1 MTRKPAFGYLY
12 ISPLLIGVLLF
23 SIYPVIQVVWM
34 SFHDIELA
42 NLREAI
48 FVGLQNYKRV
58 FTTED
63 PTFLNVTGITFAFV
77 GGSVILHV
85 GIGLGLAVLL
95 NIPWLKGRNVF
106 RNVYMIPWI
115 TAGIM
120 VGYTWS
126 FLFEPRAGILNYLLT
141 LVNLPSQSWTAD
153 LKLALPSII
162 IANVWRG
169 VPYSLIL
176 QTAIIAN
183 VWRGVPYSLI
193 LQTAGLQS
201 INTELYDAA
210 VVDGAN
216 PMQILTRI
224 TIPLIREF
232 ILLNLILDTGMT
244 FHVFDTIFAMTAG
257 GPLHRTETFSINMYL
272 RAFKFGEI
280 GMGSAIAM
288 MLLIISLVL
297 AVVYMRFFR
306 PGRE

>member
-1 MTRKPAFGYLY
+1 MTRKSIFGYLY
-12 ISPLLIGVLLF
+12 ISPLIIGVLLF
-23 SIYPVIQVVWM
+23 AIYPMFQCVWM

-42 NLREAI
+42 NLREEV
-48 FVGLQNYKRV
+48 FVGLRNYQRL
-58 FTTED
+58 FTAED
-63 PTFLNVTGITFAFV
+63 PTFLGVTGITFAFV
-77 GGSVILHV
+77 GGSVVLHIL
-85 GIGLGLAVLL
+85 IGLGLAVLL
-95 NIPWLKGRNVF
+95 NIPWLKGRNIF
-106 RNVYMIPWI
+106 RNVYMMPWI
-115 TAGIM
+115 TAGII

-126 FLFEPRAGILNYLLT
+126 FLFEPRAGILNYLLS
-141 LVNLPSQSWTAD
+141 LANLPSQSWTAD

-176 QTAIIAN
+176 QTA
-183 VWRGVPYSLI
+183 
-193 LQTAGLQS
+193 GLQS
-201 INTELYDAA
+201 INTEIYDAA

-216 PMQILTRI
+216 PVQILTRI

-232 ILLNLILDTGMT
+232 ILLNLILDTGLT

-280 GMGSAIAM
+280 GMGSAIAV
-288 MLLIISLVL
+288 MLLMISLVL

-306 PGRE
+306 PGREQHG

>member
-1 MTRKPAFGYLY
+1 MTRKPAYGYLY

-34 SFHDIELA
+34 SFHDIQLA
-42 NLREAI
+42 NLREAV
-48 FVGLQNYKRV
+48 FVGLRNYQHV

-63 PTFLNVTGITFAFV
+63 PTFLSVTGITFAFV
-77 GGSVILHV
+77 GGSVVLHV
-85 GIGLGLAVLL
+85 LIGLGLAVLL
-95 NIPWLKGRNVF
+95 NIPWLRGRNVF

-126 FLFEPRAGILNYLLT
+126 FLFEPRAGILNYLLS

-176 QTAIIAN
+176 QTA
-183 VWRGVPYSLI
+183 
-193 LQTAGLQS
+193 GLQS

-210 VVDGAN
+210 LVDGAD
-216 PMQILTRI
+216 PVQILTRI

-232 ILLNLILDTGMT
+232 ILLNLILDTGLT

-280 GMGSAIAM
+280 GMGSAISM

-306 PGRE
+306 PGREQHG

>member
-1 MTRKPAFGYLY
+1 MTRKPVHGYLY

-34 SFHDIELA
+34 SFHDIALA
-42 NLREAI
+42 NLREAV
-48 FVGLQNYKRV
+48 FVGFRNYRRI
-58 FTTED
+58 FTSED
-63 PTFLNVTGITFAFV
+63 PTFLSVTWITFAFV

-85 GIGLGLAVLL
+85 TIGLGLAVLL
-95 NIPWLKGRNVF
+95 NIPWLRGRNIF

-126 FLFEPRAGILNYLLT
+126 FLFEPRAGILNYLLS

-153 LKLALPSII
+153 LKLALPAI
-162 IANVWRG
+162 
-169 VPYSLIL
+169 
-176 QTAIIAN
+176 IIAN

-216 PMQILTRI
+216 PFQILARI

-232 ILLNLILDTGMT
+232 ILLNLILDTGLT

-257 GPLHRTETFSINMYL
+257 GPLHRTETFSIHMYL

-288 MLLIISLVL
+288 MLLIISLIL

-306 PGRE
+306 PGRDRRA

>member
-1 MTRKPAFGYLY
+1 MTRKPALGYLY
-12 ISPLLIGVLLF
+12 IAPLLIGVLLF

-34 SFHDIELA
+34 SFHDIQLA
-42 NLREAI
+42 NLREAT
-48 FVGLQNYKRV
+48 FVGLQNYRRV
-58 FTTED
+58 LTSED
-63 PTFLNVTGITFAFV
+63 PTFINVTWITFAFV

-85 GIGLGLAVLL
+85 AIGLGLAVLL

-126 FLFEPRAGILNYLLT
+126 FLFEPRTGILNYLLG

-176 QTAIIAN
+176 QTA
-183 VWRGVPYSLI
+183 
-193 LQTAGLQS
+193 GLQS

-210 VVDGAN
+210 VVDGAS
-216 PMQILTRI
+216 PLQTLTRI

-232 ILLNLILDTGMT
+232 LLLNLILDTGLT

-257 GPLHRTETFSINMYL
+257 GPLHRTETFSIHMYL
-272 RAFKFGEI
+272 QAFKFGEI
-280 GMGSAIAM
+280 GRGAAVSM
-288 MLLIISLVL
+288 MLLFISLIL

-306 PGRE
+306 PGRGQHG

>member
-1 MTRKPAFGYLY
+1 
-12 ISPLLIGVLLF
+12 
-23 SIYPVIQVVWM
+23 
-34 SFHDIELA
+34 
-42 NLREAI
+42 
-48 FVGLQNYKRV
+48 
-58 FTTED
+58 
-63 PTFLNVTGITFAFV
+63 
-77 GGSVILHV
+77 
-85 GIGLGLAVLL
+85 
-95 NIPWLKGRNVF
+95 
-106 RNVYMIPWI
+106 
-115 TAGIM
+115 
-120 VGYTWS
+120 
-126 FLFEPRAGILNYLLT
+126 
-141 LVNLPSQSWTAD
+141 
-153 LKLALPSII
+153 LKLALPSI
-162 IANVWRG
+162 
-169 VPYSLIL
+169 
-176 QTAIIAN
+176 IIAN

-280 GMGSAIAM
+280 GIGSAIAM

>member
-1 MTRKPAFGYLY
+1 MTRKPVFGYLY
-12 ISPLLIGVLLF
+12 ITPLLIGVLLF

-48 FVGLQNYKRV
+48 FVGLRNYQRI

-126 FLFEPRAGILNYLLT
+126 FP
-141 LVNLPSQSWTAD
+141 
-153 LKLALPSII
+153 
-162 IANVWRG
+162 
-169 VPYSLIL
+169 
-176 QTAIIAN
+176 
-183 VWRGVPYSLI
+183 
-193 LQTAGLQS
+193 
-201 INTELYDAA
+201 
-210 VVDGAN
+210 AN
-216 PMQILTRI
+216 PGPRI
-224 TIPLIREF
+224 
-232 ILLNLILDTGMT
+232 
-244 FHVFDTIFAMTAG
+244 
-257 GPLHRTETFSINMYL
+257 
-272 RAFKFGEI
+272 
-280 GMGSAIAM
+280 
-288 MLLIISLVL
+288 
-297 AVVYMRFFR
+297 
-306 PGRE
+306 

>member
-1 MTRKPAFGYLY
+1 MTRKPAYGYLY

-34 SFHDIELA
+34 SFHDIQLA
-42 NLREAI
+42 NLREAV
-48 FVGLQNYKRV
+48 FVGLRNYQRV

-63 PTFLNVTGITFAFV
+63 PTFLSVTGITFAFV
-77 GGSVILHV
+77 GGSVVLHV
-85 GIGLGLAVLL
+85 LIGLGLAVLL
-95 NIPWLKGRNVF
+95 NIPWLRGRNVF

-126 FLFEPRAGILNYLLT
+126 FLFEPRAGILNYLLS

-176 QTAIIAN
+176 QTA
-183 VWRGVPYSLI
+183 
-193 LQTAGLQS
+193 GLQS

-210 VVDGAN
+210 LVDGAD
-216 PMQILTRI
+216 PVQILTRI

-232 ILLNLILDTGMT
+232 ILLNLILDTGLT

-280 GMGSAIAM
+280 GMGSAISM

-306 PGRE
+306 PGREQHG

>member
-1 MTRKPAFGYLY
+1 MTRKPALGYLY
-12 ISPLLIGVLLF
+12 IAPLLIGVLLF

-34 SFHDIELA
+34 SFHDIQLA
-42 NLREAI
+42 NLREAT
-48 FVGLQNYKRV
+48 FVGLQNYQRV
-58 FTTED
+58 LTSED
-63 PTFLNVTGITFAFV
+63 PTFVNVTWITFAFV
-77 GGSVILHV
+77 GGSVILHIA
-85 GIGLGLAVLL
+85 IGLGLAVLL

-126 FLFEPRAGILNYLLT
+126 FLFEPRTGILNYLLA
-141 LVNLPSQSWTAD
+141 LVDLPSQSWTAD
-153 LKLALPSII
+153 LKLALPAI
-162 IANVWRG
+162 
-169 VPYSLIL
+169 
-176 QTAIIAN
+176 IIAN

-210 VVDGAN
+210 VVDGAS
-216 PMQILTRI
+216 PIQILTRI

-232 ILLNLILDTGMT
+232 LLLNLILDTGLT

-257 GPLHRTETFSINMYL
+257 GPLHRTETFSIHMYL
-272 RAFKFGEI
+272 QAFKFGEI
-280 GMGSAIAM
+280 GRGAAVSM
-288 MLLIISLVL
+288 MLLLISLIL

-306 PGRE
+306 PGRRQHG

>member
-1 MTRKPAFGYLY
+1 MTRKPALGYLY
-12 ISPLLIGVLLF
+12 IAPLLIGVLLF

-34 SFHDIELA
+34 SFHDIQLA
-42 NLREAI
+42 NLREAT
-48 FVGLQNYKRV
+48 FVGLQNYRRV
-58 FTTED
+58 LTSED
-63 PTFLNVTGITFAFV
+63 PTFINVTWITFAFV
-77 GGSVILHV
+77 GGSVVLHV
-85 GIGLGLAVLL
+85 AIGLGLAVLL

-126 FLFEPRAGILNYLLT
+126 FLFEPRTGILNYLLG

-176 QTAIIAN
+176 QTA
-183 VWRGVPYSLI
+183 
-193 LQTAGLQS
+193 GLQS

-210 VVDGAN
+210 VVDGAS
-216 PMQILTRI
+216 PLQTLTRI

-232 ILLNLILDTGMT
+232 LLLNLILDTGLT

-257 GPLHRTETFSINMYL
+257 GPLHRTETFSIHMYL
-272 RAFKFGEI
+272 QAFKFGEI
-280 GMGSAIAM
+280 GRGAAVSM
-288 MLLIISLVL
+288 MLLLISLIL

-306 PGRE
+306 PGRGQHG

>member
-1 MTRKPAFGYLY
+1 MTRKPALGYLY
-12 ISPLLIGVLLF
+12 IAPLLIGVLLF

-34 SFHDIELA
+34 SFHDIQLA
-42 NLREAI
+42 NLREAT
-48 FVGLQNYKRV
+48 FVGLQNYRRV
-58 FTTED
+58 LTSED
-63 PTFLNVTGITFAFV
+63 PTFINVTWITFAFV
-77 GGSVILHV
+77 GGSVVLHV
-85 GIGLGLAVLL
+85 AIGLGLAVLL

-126 FLFEPRAGILNYLLT
+126 FLFEPRTGILNYLLG

-176 QTAIIAN
+176 QTA
-183 VWRGVPYSLI
+183 
-193 LQTAGLQS
+193 GLQS

-210 VVDGAN
+210 VVDGAS
-216 PMQILTRI
+216 PLQTLTRI

-232 ILLNLILDTGMT
+232 LLLNLILDTGLT

-257 GPLHRTETFSINMYL
+257 GPLHRTETFSIHMYL
-272 RAFKFGEI
+272 QAFKFGEI
-280 GMGSAIAM
+280 GRGAAVSM
-288 MLLIISLVL
+288 MLLLISLIL

-306 PGRE
+306 PGKGQHG